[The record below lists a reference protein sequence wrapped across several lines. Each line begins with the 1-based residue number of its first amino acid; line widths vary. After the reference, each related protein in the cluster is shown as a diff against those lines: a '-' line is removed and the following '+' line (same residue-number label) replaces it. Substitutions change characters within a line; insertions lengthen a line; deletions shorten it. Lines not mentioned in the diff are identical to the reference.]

1 MGFTGTVSMDFKLIF
16 AFTEI
21 SNYNSLMSTYFE
33 RNCWM
38 REEIEEFE
46 TYLRTVKR
54 SSNNTVA
61 AYIRDLEKMK
71 NFMNEQG
78 RQEITDI
85 TATNLTTYVLYMER
99 QGLSTATI
107 SRSIAS
113 IRAFFIYLLRK
124 GRIQQDPSEQLKP
137 PKVEKR
143 LPETLTVEEV
153 NLLLAQ
159 PAGNSPK
166 EIRDKAM
173 LELLYATGIRVTE
186 LVSLKVEDVNL
197 EMGYVRCH
205 DGGRERIIPFEAAAQ
220 KALRA
225 YMGEIRASLCKESE
239 YLFTN
244 CQGSMMTR
252 QGFWKVMKQYA
263 AKAGIQ
269 KDITPHM
276 IRHSFA
282 VHLVENG
289 ADLRSVQEMLG
300 HSDIS
305 TTQIYM
311 KRDVVRL
318 KEVYDQTHPRARG

>member
-1 MGFTGTVSMDFKLIF
+1 MDFKLIF

-85 TATNLTTYVLYMER
+85 TATNLTTYALYMER

-159 PAGNSPK
+159 PAGDSPK

-186 LVSLKVEDVNL
+186 LVSLMMEDGSGLYRLRQPHKRHCVHIW
-197 EMGYVRCH
+197 VR
-205 DGGRERIIPFEAAAQ
+205 
-220 KALRA
+220 
-225 YMGEIRASLCKESE
+225 
-239 YLFTN
+239 
-244 CQGSMMTR
+244 
-252 QGFWKVMKQYA
+252 
-263 AKAGIQ
+263 
-269 KDITPHM
+269 
-276 IRHSFA
+276 
-282 VHLVENG
+282 
-289 ADLRSVQEMLG
+289 
-300 HSDIS
+300 
-305 TTQIYM
+305 
-311 KRDVVRL
+311 
-318 KEVYDQTHPRARG
+318 